1 MQKTV
6 TSVGRREGE
15 HGTQVEEASLRQE
28 QEGMWVG
35 RSWWVGKPEEVASVV
50 AFLMSEGAAYVT
62 RQVIQVNGGM
72 F

>member
-35 RSWWVGKPEEVASVV
+35 RSWWEILFWVLLCDQSNRKQHQLRGRKKGNA
-50 AFLMSEGAAYVT
+50 
-62 RQVIQVNGGM
+62 
-72 F
+72 